1 MLKKIFIKSIVALFR
16 NFPKFSLKILKIF
29 GYRFCIANSED
40 LLKQVAHFR
49 YKIYLEEGYIEKNN
63 EGIFLDKYDSSS
75 INFYALDK
83 KDNIVGILRLTFDSS
98 VGLPVEN
105 YFNIQN
111 FNYER
116 KNSAE
121 PSRFAVEKAKRG
133 GLRIIAIG
141 LGLMALNYSK
151 ENGVNQW
158 VVTIPEKLVNSFSR
172 DFDLF
177 FSKINC
183 LPPTD
188 INLNYRKEIQG
199 YFNKKELQPF
209 ILKLK

>member
-1 MLKKIFIKSIVALFR
+1 MLKKNIIKLIVLLFR
-16 NFPKFSLKILKIF
+16 SFPKFSLKILRIF
-29 GYRFCIANSED
+29 GYRFFIASSED
-40 LLKQVAHFR
+40 MLKRIAHFR
-49 YKIYLEEGYIEKNN
+49 YKIYLDEGYIEKNDEN
-63 EGIFLDKYDSSS
+63 IFLDKYDPSS

-83 KDNIVGILRLTFDSS
+83 KESIVGILRLTLDSP

-116 KNSAE
+116 ENSAE
-121 PSRFAVEKAKRG
+121 PSRFAVEKSKRG

-172 DFDLF
+172 DFGLF